1 MVTTN
6 RGVESGVMAATCRQA
21 AVLWQRQPWG
31 LAVQLLEA
39 EVGVHVDKGALVT
52 TDAWPHLPGA
62 RPGWFC
68 SPREARLR
76 DEEAWYA
83 VAERVARQ
91 LFALASSPL
100 VRSKWWLEPRPH
112 LQAEEL
118 CGLLRLGNGASWV
131 YRRQAV
137 TIPAEEAEDPEVVSV
152 ASHSTHSL
160 FGSDVEMAG

>member
-1 MVTTN
+1 
-6 RGVESGVMAATCRQA
+6 MAAPT
-21 AVLWQRQPWG
+21 V
-31 LAVQLLEA
+31 

-68 SPREARLR
+68 SPRGARPR

-83 VAERVARQ
+83 DVDRVPRQ

-100 VRSKWWLEPRPH
+100 VRSKRWLEPRPH

-118 CGLLRLGNGASWV
+118 FGLLRLGNASWV

-160 FGSDVEMAG
+160 VGSDVEMAG